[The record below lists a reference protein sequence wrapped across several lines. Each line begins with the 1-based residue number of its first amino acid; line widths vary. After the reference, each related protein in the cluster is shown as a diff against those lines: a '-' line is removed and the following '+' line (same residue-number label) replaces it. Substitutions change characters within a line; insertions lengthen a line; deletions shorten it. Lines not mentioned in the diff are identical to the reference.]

1 MKLHR
6 FSLISYEGLAL
17 CQARA
22 ISFGYIQRLLHTVGV
37 NFSLHGEQLFA
48 TIRPTILAT
57 PLIQAYQGE
66 FFYA

>member
-6 FSLISYEGLAL
+6 FSLISYEGWAL

-22 ISFGYIQRLLHTVGV
+22 ISFGYKQRLLHTVDV
-37 NFSLHGEQLFA
+37 NFSLQNMQVFA

>member
-1 MKLHR
+1 MKSHR
-6 FSLISYEGLAL
+6 LELMSYEGLAL

-37 NFSLHGEQLFA
+37 NLSLQNKQNFA
-48 TIRPTILAT
+48 TIRLTTLAT